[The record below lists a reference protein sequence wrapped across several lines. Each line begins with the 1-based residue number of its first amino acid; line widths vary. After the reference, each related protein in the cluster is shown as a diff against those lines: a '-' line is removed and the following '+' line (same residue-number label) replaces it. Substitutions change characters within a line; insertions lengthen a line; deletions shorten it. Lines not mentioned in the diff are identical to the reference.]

1 MAQKTHYDDNL
12 FYLNA
17 QIKTIKNGISL
28 EIDREFFLEKTVD
41 DLFFLDSVLVKLYA
55 LIKENVYLI
64 KRPEHLRS
72 IQRSKKMYVEL
83 IETIQEKKSS
93 FADGLEPYFPK
104 LALSREEHLRDI
116 EAIQDMLTA
125 RSYAS
130 AKDSFDVISEE
141 ELKFLFTSDKEAEV
155 E

>member
-41 DLFFLDSVLVKLYA
+41 DLFFLDSVLVTLYA